1 MRFSTAT
8 SPERTVVGYMHS
20 KGGGGSGNPLHP
32 YGRTAMNVMLTKVV
46 IEDWHFV
53 FDQFLRNEHL
63 KTVGIANTC
72 GGAAQFHNFWWA
84 RTSYAGSLPEPK
96 FGPEIERHIYEFWLG
111 EAGSR
116 FSYNENITQTL
127 SLCAP
132 KYAKIPTPVPPK
144 CDELID
150 DHAHEFGPGEKMNN
164 MKYAI
169 LCSDEMLD
177 RLGLR
182 VYEKKPRN

>member
-1 MRFSTAT
+1 MPRPNAPWWDTCTLRAGEALAT
-8 SPERTVVGYMHS
+8 PCTRSAAP
-20 KGGGGSGNPLHP
+20 
-32 YGRTAMNVMLTKVV
+32 
-46 IEDWHFV
+46 
-53 FDQFLRNEHL
+53 RNEQL

-84 RTSYAGSLPEPK
+84 RASYIAKGLNEPK
-96 FGPEIERHIYEFWLG
+96 FGLEIERHVYEFWLG

-116 FSYNENITQTL
+116 FQYDENVTQTL

-132 KYAKIPTPVPPK
+132 KYAQSPTPIPPK

-169 LCSDEMLD
+169 LCSEQMLD

-182 VYEKKPRN
+182 IYGNN